1 MMAAGLADS
10 VALGHAAHIA
20 FLALVAASMAID
32 ARERRVPNA
41 LVLALLACA
50 LVVAVTGRTWRE
62 LAWVVGAAV
71 AVCAALIGFE
81 VLWRRLRG
89 SAGIGMGDIKVL
101 FCMMLVDPAAALAAF
116 AAGLLVLALA
126 AAALRRGSL
135 PLMPFFGGAF
145 LVLTVIL

>member
-1 MMAAGLADS
+1 MAAGLAGS
-10 VALGHAAHIA
+10 VALGHGARIA
-20 FLALVAASMAID
+20 FLALIAASMVVD

-41 LVLALLACA
+41 LVLALIACA
-50 LVVAVTGRTWRE
+50 LVVAVTGRAWCE
-62 LAWVVGAAV
+62 LAWVAGAAV
-71 AVCAALIGFE
+71 AVCGALVGFE

-116 AAGLLVLALA
+116 AAGLLVLALV
-126 AAALRRGSL
+126 AAALRRSSL
-135 PLMPFFGGAF
+135 PLMPFFGAAF

>member
-1 MMAAGLADS
+1 MAAGFAGG
-10 VALGHAAHIA
+10 VALGHAARIV
-20 FLALVAASMAID
+20 FLALVAASMVID

-41 LVLALLACA
+41 LVLALIACA
-50 LVVAVTGRTWRE
+50 LVVAVMGRTWAQ
-62 LAWVVGAAV
+62 LAWVVGSAAAV
-71 AVCAALIGFE
+71 CGALVGFE

-116 AAGLLVLALA
+116 ATGLLVLALVA
-126 AAALRRGSL
+126 VALRRGSL

-145 LVLTVIL
+145 LVLALIL

>member
-1 MMAAGLADS
+1 MAEGLAGS
-10 VALGHAAHIA
+10 VALGYAARIA

-41 LVLALLACA
+41 LVLALIACA

-71 AVCAALIGFE
+71 AVCGVLIGFK

-101 FCMMLVDPAAALAAF
+101 FCMMLVDPGAALAAF
-116 AAGLLVLALA
+116 AAGLLMLALA

-135 PLMPFFGGAF
+135 PLMPFFGAAF
-145 LVLTVIL
+145 LVLALIL